1 MFSLGAA
8 HKIVDLD
15 CKKRSDSEKTA
26 FNFRTKK
33 ISAFGIEEDILEE
46 IQKFPY
52 PIQQLL
58 IKEALAVM
66 DRLEKGK
73 SAPGLTSLD
82 CNCLFR
88 NRYLLPCKHIFH
100 EHMCGSVRLL
110 TVEVWEMFQGMFE
123 ENGFEIYEHRELVTI
138 FEKDE
143 RQKEAE
149 NRKLTVNEL
158 TERIRDG
165 YWRVEER
172 GDVRQTETYINM
184 LETSLDPIIT
194 QFNK

>member
-1 MFSLGAA
+1 M
-8 HKIVDLD
+8 IVDLD
-15 CKKRSDSEKTA
+15 HKKRSDSERAA
-26 FNFRTKK
+26 FNFRIKK
-33 ISAFGIEEDILEE
+33 VSVFGIGEDILKE

-58 IKEALAVM
+58 IKEASAVM

-73 SAPGLTSLD
+73 CAPGLTSLD

-100 EHMCGSVRLL
+100 EHTYGSVRLL

-123 ENGFEIYEHRELVTI
+123 ENGFEIYERRELVTV
-138 FEKDE
+138 FEQNE
-143 RQKEAE
+143 QQKKMEY
-149 NRKLTVNEL
+149 RKLTVNEL

-172 GDVRQTETYINM
+172 GDTERTEAYINM
-184 LETSLDPIIT
+184 LEVSLDPIIT
-194 QFNK
+194 QFNVNK